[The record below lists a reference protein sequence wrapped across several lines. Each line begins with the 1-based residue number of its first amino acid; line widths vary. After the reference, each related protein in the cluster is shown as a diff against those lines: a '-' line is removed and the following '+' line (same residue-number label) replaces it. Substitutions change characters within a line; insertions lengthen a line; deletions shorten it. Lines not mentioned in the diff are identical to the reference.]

1 MLIVLL
7 FALGLW
13 YNVISCHDVGWHVIT
28 YEKYGIIWY
37 HIILVIFCHVLSYY
51 VILYCIILHYIISYY
66 IIISCYIVWHY
77 IILYYIILYHITLH
91 YIILYYIILHYIIS
105 YYIILH
111 YIIWHYIKLFTC
123 GVTQALRAAS
133 FRAHVGLST
142 ILQPMFRKSAASLRI
157 NSMVRTYVLSS
168 FSLSVAFV
176 VLSYP
181 CFPLIMVQFMCL
193 TRLSFLSVSCNF
205 LTLTHLAQ

>member
-1 MLIVLL
+1 MFCHIMLYYIVL
-7 FALGLW
+7 
-13 YNVISCHDVGWHVIT
+13 YYIIS
-28 YEKYGIIWY
+28 Y
-37 HIILVIFCHVLSYY
+37 HIILLYHVILYDIILYCI
-51 VILYCIILHYIISYY
+51 ILYCIILHCIISY
-66 IIISCYIVWHY
+66 C
-77 IILYYIILYHITLH
+77 
-91 YIILYYIILHYIIS
+91 IILHYIIS